1 MILNSVLREKN
12 GEERLVT
19 FCPFPVYSHTGH
31 RPAFAATSLNLA
43 RSQVFPSIKAG
54 GQCKILFRVSS
65 RSAILVFSLI
75 LFWKRMHA
83 RYFLH
88 C

>member
-54 GQCKILFRVSS
+54 GAMQDTF
-65 RSAILVFSLI
+65 
-75 LFWKRMHA
+75 
-83 RYFLH
+83 
-88 C
+88 

>member
-54 GQCKILFRVSS
+54 GGN
-65 RSAILVFSLI
+65 
-75 LFWKRMHA
+75 A
-83 RYFLH
+83 RYFLGSH
-88 C
+88 LDQLSWSSV